1 MKLENIWCDNIILYL
16 NQMFGQTYTINL
28 MKDILT
34 TTKLKYL
41 YFKMSL

>member
-16 NQMFGQTYTINL
+16 KQRFGQTLQLNL

-34 TTKLKYL
+34 KTRFEYL
-41 YFKMSL
+41 YFK